1 VKTFVAIT
9 LLSLAPVVMGQAPA
23 GSKALRSGIKDS
35 AGTAA
40 VTAKPSTDGPTKP
53 GSSQDAAAKPAQ
65 KVDPAKDAAIRK
77 LFDVQ
82 GTRKA
87 MEEVIAGI
95 SANMKPTL
103 AQSLPPGDY
112 QGKLI
117 DLFFQKFQSKVKVDD
132 LIEVSIP
139 VYDKYFSKEDI
150 TGLIAFYQ
158 TPLGQKMNSVLPK
171 VIIETQTAAAAIG
184 QELGRQSMLEVLA
197 EHPELAKALEEASK
211 PKN

>member
-1 VKTFVAIT
+1 MKTFVAIT
-9 LLSLAPVVMGQAPA
+9 LLSLAPVAMGQTPS
-23 GSKALRSGIKDS
+23 GSKALTSGTKDS
-35 AGTAA
+35 AATAA
-40 VTAKPSTDGPTKP
+40 VTPKAAV
-53 GSSQDAAAKPAQ
+53 QDAAAKPAQ
-65 KVDPAKDAAIRK
+65 KLDPAKDAAIRK
-77 LFDVQ
+77 LFEVQ

-103 AQSLPPGDY
+103 AQSLPAGDY

-132 LIEVSIP
+132 LIEVSVP

-184 QELGRQSMLEVLA
+184 QDLGRQSMMEVLA

-211 PKN
+211 AKN